1 MTINRENTIGLVIDL
16 QEKILPIIQNNH
28 AVLMNSITLL
38 KGLRALNIPILVTQQ
53 NTKNL
58 GPTVP
63 TVTEVIDN
71 FSFFD
76 KLSFSCWRDAAFQK
90 ELSACGKKNVVII
103 GIEAHVCVMQ
113 TVLDLTSNNYCPI
126 VVDDCIGSS
135 TLNDKHVSLWR
146 MRDSGA
152 IITTW
157 EAIIMELCGAAGTDE
172 FRSLLKIV
180 KEGKNA

>member
-1 MTINRENTIGLVIDL
+1 MTINQQNTIGLVIDL
-16 QEKILPIIQNNH
+16 QEKILPIIQNNN
-28 AVLMNSITLL
+28 AVLKNSITLL
-38 KGLRALNIPILVTQQ
+38 KGLITLGIPILVTQQ

-63 TVTEVIDN
+63 AVAEVINN
-71 FSFFD
+71 FSYFD
-76 KLSFSCWRDAAFQK
+76 KLSFSCWRDPAFRK
-90 ELSACGKKNVVII
+90 ELMASGKKNVII
-103 GIEAHVCVMQ
+103 LGIEAHVCVMQ
-113 TVLDLTSNNYCPI
+113 TALDLVSNNYCPV

-135 TLNDKHVSLWR
+135 TINDKKISLRR
-146 MRDSGA
+146 MLDNGA

-157 EAIIMELCGAAGTDE
+157 EAILMELCGVAGTDE